1 MNSAHAID
9 PAQSEGELNDAL
21 SKLETA
27 LISPVVAGELESW
40 ARAAQDATTLL
51 VERLPAF
58 LKSVLHPQ
66 YAEIAKS
73 DAELLPKV
81 EQLVAEDQ
89 KVALEQDAFRTHLN
103 DFAKLA
109 SQIKKDEARVSAER
123 TKLEQEGLDLIL
135 RIKRQRAAASTW
147 LAEANYRDR
156 GTKD

>member
-9 PAQSEGELNDAL
+9 PMHSEAELDNAL

-27 LISPVVAGELESW
+27 LLSPVVAGELESW
-40 ARAAQDATTLL
+40 ARTAQDAATLL
-51 VERLPAF
+51 AERLPTH
-58 LKSVLHPQ
+58 LKFVLHPQ

-89 KVALEQDAFRTHLN
+89 KVALEQDAFRTRLN

-109 SQIKKDEARVSAER
+109 SEIKKDEARISACV
-123 TKLEQEGLDLIL
+123 LD
-135 RIKRQRAAASTW
+135 A
-147 LAEANYRDR
+147 
-156 GTKD
+156 

>member
-9 PAQSEGELNDAL
+9 PAQSEGELNEAL

-27 LISPVVAGELESW
+27 LLTPVVAGELESW
-40 ARAAQDATTLL
+40 ARTAQDAATLL
-51 VERLPAF
+51 AERLPAF

-66 YAEIAKS
+66 CAEIAKS
-73 DAELLPKV
+73 DSELLTRV

-109 SQIKKDEARVSAER
+109 SQIKKDEARATAER
-123 TKLEQEGLDLIL
+123 TKLEQEGIEMIL

-147 LAEANYRDR
+147 LAEANYRDQ
-156 GTKD
+156 GPVD

>member
-27 LISPVVAGELESW
+27 LLSPVVAGELESW
-40 ARAAQDATTLL
+40 ARTAQDAATCLA
-51 VERLPAF
+51 ERLPAH
-58 LKSVLHPQ
+58 LKFVLHPQ

-123 TKLEQEGLDLIL
+123 TKLEQAGLDLVL

-156 GTKD
+156 GTVD